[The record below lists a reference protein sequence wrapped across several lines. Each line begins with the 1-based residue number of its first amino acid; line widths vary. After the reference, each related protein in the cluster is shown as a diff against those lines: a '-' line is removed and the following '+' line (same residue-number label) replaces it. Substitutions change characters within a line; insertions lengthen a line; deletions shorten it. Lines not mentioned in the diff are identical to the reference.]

1 MMDRRQTKNGKNR
14 EKANKHTVHT
24 SSPQAPA
31 HTCSLHERRLH
42 MPGVLSGTWS
52 LRQPLLFITEVS
64 SRFGETESVFFVLE
78 VAGKDI
84 KMTVWV
90 GGCLCVCVCGMEET
104 TEIE

>member
-1 MMDRRQTKNGKNR
+1 
-14 EKANKHTVHT
+14 
-24 SSPQAPA
+24 
-31 HTCSLHERRLH
+31 

-90 GGCLCVCVCGMEET
+90 GGGGGPGV
-104 TEIE
+104 